1 MRPARKLPLPIYGL
15 FHASHLLLPG
25 LYAIIGQSDLF
36 DRPVRRYESLLR
48 PKLQSDSDAPSLRDI
63 LECAV
68 SEILQAPLNIEDDV
82 RQLLRRTQ
90 GRDVQLTSI
99 GPARMSH
106 LQRALKPASVHRLG
120 ARKLQSRKSHIR
132 SPDFGKSIAI
142 VGMAGRFP
150 EAQNVDELWNVLI
163 ENRDLHRTV
172 SASGSH
178 IRSLEIDYP
187 AQGTY

>member
-25 LYAIIGQSDLF
+25 LDAIIGSSELF
-36 DRPVRRYESLLR
+36 DRPVRNCGFLLR
-48 PKLQSDSDAPSLRDI
+48 PKLQSDSDSPSLREL
-63 LECAV
+63 LERAV
-68 SEILQAPLNIEDDV
+68 SEILQAPLDMDDDV
-82 RQLLRRTQ
+82 QQILRRTQ
-90 GRDVQLTSI
+90 GRDMQLTSI

-120 ARKLQSRKSHIR
+120 ARKLQSRESHVR

-150 EAQNVDELWNVLI
+150 SAQNVEELWNVLI
-163 ENRDLHRTV
+163 ENRDLHRMV
-172 SASGSH
+172 SGRGS
-178 IRSLEIDYP
+178 
-187 AQGTY
+187 